1 MKIDYK
7 KIVEELI
14 PIFEEEG
21 QESIDLYNKG
31 LKIEI
36 KELKSIKFKPFPKPH
51 LEIKNSKSISCLSLS
66 KR

>member
-7 KIVEELI
+7 KITKELI
-14 PIFEEEG
+14 PIFEEAG

-36 KELKSIKFKPFPKPH
+36 KESDVDM
-51 LEIKNSKSISCLSLS
+51 
-66 KR
+66 